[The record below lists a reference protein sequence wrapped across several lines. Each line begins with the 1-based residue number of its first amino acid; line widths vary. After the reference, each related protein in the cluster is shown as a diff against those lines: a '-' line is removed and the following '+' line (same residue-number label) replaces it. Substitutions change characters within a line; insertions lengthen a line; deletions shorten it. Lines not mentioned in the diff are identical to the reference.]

1 MLRISDRKNNDHRFR
16 RDKIQEWMKN
26 FEKYANGEV
35 RVSKGELLFQLV
47 TIKASVTGRRRVC
60 CEEIADFI

>member
-26 FEKYANGEV
+26 FEKYDNGEV
-35 RVSKGELLFQLV
+35 RVSKGELLFF
-47 TIKASVTGRRRVC
+47 S
-60 CEEIADFI
+60 